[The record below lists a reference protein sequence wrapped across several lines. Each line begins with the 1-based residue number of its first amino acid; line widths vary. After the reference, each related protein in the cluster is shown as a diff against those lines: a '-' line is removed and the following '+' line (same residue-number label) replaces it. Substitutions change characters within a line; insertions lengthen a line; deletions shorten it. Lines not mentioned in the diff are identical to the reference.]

1 MKWRRIEQS
10 LSIIPVIPNK
20 VPNQF
25 GSSDPGSPLNY
36 LMKQISRFWSQGAGL
51 SLWNTSI
58 LIFVIGVLIRLAFIA
73 IAHPY
78 QDLSRYELERT
89 AISLSRTGIF
99 GNPYAIPTGPTAH
112 VSPGYT
118 IILAGIFRLFG
129 EGTTGEIVKE
139 LVSTIVTAL
148 GFALLPF
155 AADLTLGKA
164 TVGAAAGMICA
175 LFPWKPMVQIDG
187 DWETPYTALFLTLL
201 VPMTIDLWK
210 RKTFNWRN
218 AVMHGLLWGF
228 ALLFA
233 SVLLPLLPVLA
244 LTGLWFL
251 RRAHPGRYVR
261 FVAIEF
267 LVAAVCLLPW
277 VVRNQNALGSPIA
290 TRSNLGLELRVS
302 NNDDAT
308 SDQRTNLLLGVYD
321 KYHPLQNV
329 GEAKRVRQLGEVNYN
344 KWAKARATD
353 WIRAHPKRFVVLTLG
368 RIRDFWFYPDP
379 STLKAIFGDLTALLG
394 LIGLLQVWKHDK
406 MNGAVLTCVLLVY
419 SAPSYLIHVG
429 ARQRLPVDW
438 LLMLLSVAAIARF
451 IRRIPARETA
461 SF

>member
-25 GSSDPGSPLNY
+25 GTWDLGSPLNY
-36 LMKQISRFWSQGAGL
+36 LMKQISRLWSQGAGL
-51 SLWNTSI
+51 SLWKASI
-58 LIFVIGVLIRLAFIA
+58 FIFFTGVLIRLAFIA
-73 IAHPY
+73 VAHPY
-78 QDLSRYELERT
+78 NDLSRYELERT
-89 AISLSRTGIF
+89 AISLSRTGIL

-118 IILAGIFRLFG
+118 IILAGIFHLFG

-139 LVSTIVTAL
+139 VVSTIVTAL

-155 AADLTLGKA
+155 AADRILGSA
-164 TVGAAAGMICA
+164 SLGTAAGMICA

-187 DWETPYTALFLTLL
+187 DWETPYTALFLTVL

-210 RKTFNWRN
+210 RKTFKWQN
-218 AVMHGLLWGF
+218 AVVHGLLWGF

-244 LTGLWFL
+244 LVGLWFL
-251 RRAHPGRYVR
+251 RGAHPGRYVR
-261 FVAIEF
+261 FVGIEF

-277 VVRNQNALGSPIA
+277 VVRNESALGSPIA
-290 TRSNLGLELRVS
+290 ARSNLGLELRVS
-302 NNDDAT
+302 NNDEAT
-308 SDQRTNLLLGVYD
+308 SDQRANLLLGVYD

-329 GEAKRVRQLGEVNYN
+329 GEAKRVRQLGEVEYN
-344 KWAKARATD
+344 RWAKARATD
-353 WIRAHPKRFVVLTLG
+353 WIRSHPKRFVALTLG
-368 RIRDFWFYPDP
+368 RITDFWFYPDP
-379 STLKAIFGDLTALLG
+379 SKLKAIFGDATALLG
-394 LIGLLQVWKHDK
+394 LIGLIQVWKHDK
-406 MNGAVLTCVLLVY
+406 INGAVLTCVLLVY

-438 LLMLLSVAAIARF
+438 LLVLLSVAATARF
-451 IRRIPARETA
+451 LRRVPARETA
-461 SF
+461 SV